1 MKQAQSKKEMKLM
14 EENEKKIILMR
25 HDMRHFLNNILN
37 DLENNQNEHAIEY
50 IHTLFD
56 AIDQTVRKKY
66 CLNDTVNMI
75 MTSYLLITILR
86 IQRE

>member
-37 DLENNQNEHAIEY
+37 DRC
-50 IHTLFD
+50 
-56 AIDQTVRKKY
+56 V
-66 CLNDTVNMI
+66 
-75 MTSYLLITILR
+75 
-86 IQRE
+86 

>member
-37 DLENNQNEHAIEY
+37 DLKI
-50 IHTLFD
+50 I
-56 AIDQTVRKKY
+56 KM
-66 CLNDTVNMI
+66 NMLSNI
-75 MTSYLLITILR
+75 FILYLMPSIKL
-86 IQRE
+86 

>member
-50 IHTLFD
+50 IHTLLF
-56 AIDQTVRKKY
+56 K
-66 CLNDTVNMI
+66 
-75 MTSYLLITILR
+75 
-86 IQRE
+86 

>member
-37 DLENNQNEHAIEY
+37 DLENNQRTCYRIY
-50 IHTLFD
+50 
-56 AIDQTVRKKY
+56 
-66 CLNDTVNMI
+66 
-75 MTSYLLITILR
+75 SYFI
-86 IQRE
+86 